1 MRSILKRLSRRHSTA
16 VAYLALFV
24 ALGGSA
30 YAAVTVTG
38 KNIKDASVTGRDIKN
53 HSLGTSKLSAATIS
67 SLGQRGPAGPQGPAG
82 DRGPAGQNGDRG
94 QAGPAGPKGDTGP
107 AGPDGP
113 AGARG
118 PSGFSGWEYRTV
130 KLEIPPNSARRG
142 RVGCSTGKVALG
154 GGVSNVNYGASTY
167 VWDSAPDGATP
178 TGWEAGVF
186 NEADDVTI
194 TDYVWV
200 ICANAS

>member
-1 MRSILKRLSRRHSTA
+1 MRSILKRLFRRHTTA

-38 KNIKDASVTGRDIKN
+38 KNIKDATVTGRDIKN
-53 HSLGTSKLSAATIS
+53 RSLGTNKLSAATLK
-67 SLGQRGPAGPQGPAG
+67 SLAGRPGPVGPQGPAG
-82 DRGPAGQNGDRG
+82 DRGPAGRNGDPGRTG
-94 QAGPAGPKGDTGP
+94 NTGP
-107 AGPDGP
+107 AGPGGP
-113 AGARG
+113 AGPRG
-118 PSGFSGWEYRTV
+118 PSGISGYEYLTA
-130 KLEIPPNSARRG
+130 KLDIPPNTAKRG
-142 RVGCSTGKVALG
+142 QVNCPHGKQALG
-154 GGVSNVNYGASTY
+154 GGVANVIYGASTY
-167 VWDSAPDGATP
+167 VWESAPAGSSP
-178 TGWEAGVF
+178 TGWVAGVF